1 MERTL
6 YAKLVATLD
15 ESLTLP
21 IPQRFLREAWLP
33 GAQAAWH
40 QGLCTERESLLALV
54 LTPMPGHGVERLI
67 GAAVEL
73 ALLDSKHFSERFD
86 SGALGGRL
94 ADLARAEV
102 ASRVAACLA
111 AALNVVDIDA
121 FEGDSGVVSV
131 AILDVAG
138 HDRDVPPLA
147 RPSAEQDR
155 VQTAP
160 AVGGEVQHLLPGRGA
175 SSCLCASSDPRL
187 RWRRAPHFGT
197 DEPAELGQSNEF
209 AMLERARESGSAGG
223 GDGLEESD
231 GGRSQEAASSHARTD
246 VKHVLGLTAQAWS
259 TN

>member
-1 MERTL
+1 VERTL
-6 YAKLVATLD
+6 FAKLVATLD

-111 AALNVVDIDA
+111 SALNVVDTDA
-121 FEGDSGVVSV
+121 FEGDSGVVPISR
-131 AILDVAG
+131 
-138 HDRDVPPLA
+138 HTRRRRA
-147 RPSAEQDR
+147 RP
-155 VQTAP
+155 
-160 AVGGEVQHLLPGRGA
+160 
-175 SSCLCASSDPRL
+175 
-187 RWRRAPHFGT
+187 RRAAAGKLVGRT
-197 DEPAELGQSNEF
+197 
-209 AMLERARESGSAGG
+209 GSRPDGAG
-223 GDGLEESD
+223 
-231 GGRSQEAASSHARTD
+231 RPR
-246 VKHVLGLTAQAWS
+246 
-259 TN
+259 